1 MYKYCLFYP
10 KYSYVRIRSKFEF
23 ARCLNPSLIPSKKG
37 QRERNRIAEAEER
50 REGNRTMPRDKKKK
64 KEKDRTRQKK
74 PIINSVTPWWYAS
87 PLTLPPLLFS
97 LSLCSLAPCLS
108 VQKPSKSFPCISIE
122 TSERPFSMEF
132 ERISGLGTR
141 LGDFSSGEKKAPS
154 NYTWTHVGRS
164 IFSTGWRWGEARV
177 CRVQRFYPALS
188 TDPSLIVRFN
198 SGFDHHFY
206 SAFLPVKVSP
216 SSDSS
221 ETPPPCI
228 CMRELFSTLRSLIER
243 RNALNCFWGGNF
255 LPPCKWMPILR
266 VEIGTLES
274 FFRDKGFY
282 LTQLWK
288 KGWKK
293 GYLKIKE
300 YYSWNTYI
308 ENIILLLY
316 LRRRRF

>member
-108 VQKPSKSFPCISIE
+108 VQKPSKSFLCISIE

-164 IFSTGWRWGEARV
+164 IFSTGWRWGESVAYNVFTRL
-177 CRVQRFYPALS
+177 CPPIPLWSSASIPASTIIFIQRSSLWKSPRSQTLLKHPRHAYACENCFRPFDLS
-188 TDPSLIVRFN
+188 SNVETRLIV
-198 SGFDHHFY
+198 SGGVISSPLVSGCRSFASKLGHW
-206 SAFLPVKVSP
+206 KVFF
-216 SSDSS
+216 
-221 ETPPPCI
+221 ETKDFI
-228 CMRELFSTLRSLIER
+228 WRSFEKR
-243 RNALNCFWGGNF
+243 GG
-255 LPPCKWMPILR
+255 K
-266 VEIGTLES
+266 
-274 FFRDKGFY
+274 RD
-282 LTQLWK
+282 
-288 KGWKK
+288 
-293 GYLKIKE
+293 I
-300 YYSWNTYI
+300 
-308 ENIILLLY
+308 
-316 LRRRRF
+316 

>member
-50 REGNRTMPRDKKKK
+50 REGNRTMRRDKKKK

-164 IFSTGWRWGEARV
+164 IFSTGWRWGGV
-177 CRVQRFYPALS
+177 YRVQRFYPALS

-243 RNALNCFWGGNF
+243 RNALNCFWGG
-255 LPPCKWMPILR
+255 
-266 VEIGTLES
+266 
-274 FFRDKGFY
+274 
-282 LTQLWK
+282 
-288 KGWKK
+288 
-293 GYLKIKE
+293 
-300 YYSWNTYI
+300 
-308 ENIILLLY
+308 
-316 LRRRRF
+316 